1 MAGHTV
7 RVQRDIL
14 AEREDVWAVLTDLER
29 FSKVLTSVDL
39 VERVSGTGFEVGTRW
54 RETRRMFGK
63 SATEE
68 MWVSALDAP
77 SRMVVQAESKG
88 TLYETVFELAPSS
101 LGTRLSV
108 TFGAETS
115 EASAG
120 QKLSWALLGPLGAKA
135 TKSALEQDLADIAMA
150 VESNNRR

>member
-14 AEREDVWAVLTDLER
+14 AEPAEVWAVLTDVER

-68 MWVSALDAP
+68 MWVAEVEAP
-77 SRMVVQAESKG
+77 SRIVVHAESKG
-88 TLYETVFELAPSS
+88 TRYETVFDLTPSS

-120 QKLSWALLGPLGAKA
+120 QKLSWALMGPLGAKA
-135 TKSALEQDLADIAMA
+135 TKSALEQDLADIARA
-150 VESNNRR
+150 VESNSRR

>member
-7 RVQRDIL
+7 RVQRDIV
-14 AEREDVWAVLTDLER
+14 AEPAEVWAVLTDLER

-39 VERVSGTGFEVGTRW
+39 VERLSGPGFGVGTRW

-63 SATEE
+63 VATEE
-68 MWVSALDAP
+68 MWVSELEPPA
-77 SRMVVQAESKG
+77 RMVVQAQSKG
-88 TLYETVFELAPSS
+88 TVYVTVFDLAPSS
-101 LGTRLSV
+101 LGTRLAVS
-108 TFGAETS
+108 FGAETT

-120 QKLSWALLGPLGAKA
+120 QKISWALMGPLGAKA
-135 TKSALEQDLADIAMA
+135 TKSALEQDLADIARA

>member
-7 RVQRDIL
+7 KVQRDIL
-14 AEREDVWAVLTDLER
+14 AEPAEVWAVLTDLDR
-29 FSKVLTSVDL
+29 FAKVLTSVDL

-68 MWVSALDAP
+68 MWVAAIEP
-77 SRMVVQAESKG
+77 PTRMVVRAESKG
-88 TLYETVFELAPSS
+88 TVYETVFELAPSS

-108 TFGAETS
+108 TFGAETTD
-115 EASAG
+115 ASAG
-120 QKLSWALLGPLGAKA
+120 QKLTWALMGPLGAKA
-135 TKSALEQDLADIAMA
+135 TKSALEQDLADIAIA
-150 VESNNRR
+150 VESNHRR